1 MSDLMSRPYKPD
13 PAIACEAC
21 VFGRGVHALWCPA
34 QPEATFVQADTDIEA
49 ALHWRP
55 MVRQESDKLPIES
68 AYYYRGE
75 LIRR

>member
-1 MSDLMSRPYKPD
+1 
-13 PAIACEAC
+13 
-21 VFGRGVHALWCPA
+21 VFGTGEHVLWCPERR
-34 QPEATFVQADTDIEA
+34 EATFVQADTDIEA